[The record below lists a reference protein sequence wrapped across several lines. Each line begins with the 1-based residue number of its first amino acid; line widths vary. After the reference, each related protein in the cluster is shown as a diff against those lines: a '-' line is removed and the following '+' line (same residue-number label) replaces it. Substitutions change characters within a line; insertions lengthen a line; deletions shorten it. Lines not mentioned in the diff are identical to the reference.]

1 MGGRRHKRRHSWL
14 TDARWRSVAIDDVY
28 VRLIRRLTNSSYR
41 IILKIR
47 LVDCALPGS
56 NLAASHN
63 AGAEHRL
70 ALESAACRFRI
81 YHHAAIPR
89 PFSSPDHN
97 LTPFT
102 SSAL

>member
-47 LVDCALPGS
+47 LVDCALRGR

-63 AGAEHRL
+63 AGPEHPR
-70 ALESAACRFRI
+70 ALELAAAPFPI
-81 YHHAAIPR
+81 YHQP
-89 PFSSPDHN
+89 PTHN
-97 LTPFT
+97 PTHSRHPPPT
-102 SSAL
+102 

>member
-47 LVDCALPGS
+47 LVDCALRGR

-63 AGAEHRL
+63 AGAENRR
-70 ALESAACRFRI
+70 ALELVTGRLRVYHQAHIPNRI
-81 YHHAAIPR
+81 H
-89 PFSSPDHN
+89 SSHPLHPPL
-97 LTPFT
+97 LTLTF
-102 SSAL
+102 